1 MIVEFDGYIPR
12 VAPTAFVAPTA
23 VLIGNVTVGEEASI
37 WYGAVLRADHGE
49 QGIVIG
55 PRSNVQDNCVL
66 HVSTDRGTIVGSDVT
81 IGHGALL
88 EGCEIADGAV
98 IGMNAVVLEAA
109 RVGARS
115 MVAAGS
121 TVLVGTRI
129 PDDTMAAGLPAVV
142 KKATTG
148 STRWWIE
155 HSAGHYVEQS
165 RRYREEDLGSS
176 EQAPSPTRNP
186 SGETNIGG

>member
-1 MIVEFDGYIPR
+1 MIVEFDGYTPHI
-12 VAPTAFVAPTA
+12 AATAFVAPNA

-66 HVSTDRGTIVGSDVT
+66 HVSNERGTIVGADVT
-81 IGHGALL
+81 VGHGALL

-115 MVAAGS
+115 LIAAGS
-121 TVLVGTRI
+121 TVLAGAQI

-148 STRWWIE
+148 KTRWWIE
-155 HSAGHYVEQS
+155 HSAAHYVERA
-165 RRYREEDLGSS
+165 RRYREQGLDS
-176 EQAPSPTRNP
+176 R
-186 SGETNIGG
+186 